1 MGPPLSGKLL
11 QTEPKKKKKF
21 VVVENIYITCMY
33 FDVMLKRI
41 NCILVRLESK
51 SKRLKKKS
59 YYTFNWSLQNLR
71 LICIMICM
79 RSWLV

>member
-11 QTEPKKKKKF
+11 QTGPKKKIF
-21 VVVENIYITCMY
+21 VVVRNIYITCMY
-33 FDVMLKRI
+33 FDVMLKQI

-71 LICIMICM
+71 LICIMICV